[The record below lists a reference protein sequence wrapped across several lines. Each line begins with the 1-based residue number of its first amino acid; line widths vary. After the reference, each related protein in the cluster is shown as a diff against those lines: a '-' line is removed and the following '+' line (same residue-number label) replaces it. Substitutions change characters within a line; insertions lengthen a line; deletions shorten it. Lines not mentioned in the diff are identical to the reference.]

1 MNPFN
6 DLYSSLTSPY
16 GSAKLRADHN
26 ATQPQK
32 PYSSAYF
39 MTFVEELVQLL
50 IIIFALLLV
59 LFGVSFWTK
68 KGGSFTL
75 PSIGG
80 SGASGGAG
88 QHMTGIDG
96 EDADGVPG
104 TGSVHGSGG
113 SGGKRK
119 GGGSAAE
126 RHGDRFDLTGKDA
139 EAAARVLKRMLK
151 QDDKF
156 KNQSEQ

>member
-1 MNPFN
+1 
-6 DLYSSLTSPY
+6 
-16 GSAKLRADHN
+16 
-26 ATQPQK
+26 
-32 PYSSAYF
+32 

-59 LFGVSFWTK
+59 LFGVNFWTK
-68 KGGSFTL
+68 KGGSLTL
-75 PSIGG
+75 PSMGG
-80 SGASGGAG
+80 SGSSGEAG
-88 QHMTGIDG
+88 QQMAGLDGNGIDG
-96 EDADGVPG
+96 TYESGDVQ
-104 TGSVHGSGG
+104 GSRN
-113 SGGKRK
+113 SGGKSK
-119 GGGSAAE
+119 GGGSAAD

>member
-1 MNPFN
+1 
-6 DLYSSLTSPY
+6 
-16 GSAKLRADHN
+16 
-26 ATQPQK
+26 
-32 PYSSAYF
+32 

-59 LFGVSFWTK
+59 LFGVNFWTK
-68 KGGSFTL
+68 KGGGITL
-75 PSIGG
+75 PSMGG
-80 SGASGGAG
+80 SGSSGEAG
-88 QHMTGIDG
+88 QQMAGIHG
-96 EDADGVPG
+96 EDADGVQG
-104 TGSVHGSGG
+104 TGNAQGAGG

-119 GGGSAAE
+119 SGNSAAD